1 MRRESDG
8 ALVVRVDTG
17 TVELVPDPDLPDAWL
32 LRLNGTAQSHV
43 DLSDPMMIAFDYIRR
58 MADVIDVLAP
68 PVLTA
73 AGAAAGGVGG
83 SAAGVDVLHLG
94 GGALTLAR
102 CLAQMRPLG
111 VQRVVELDGGLAT
124 LVLTRLPLDPEH
136 DITVTVGD
144 ARSELEGMP
153 AGLAQVIVADMFTGS
168 KTPRHVS
175 TVEYVREVARVL
187 RPGGL
192 YLANVM
198 DNAPL
203 LFARRQAATLRA
215 VFDQVA
221 VVADAALLRGRG
233 TGNLLMVAGDQAL
246 DLKPLIR
253 RVSADP
259 TRVKVERDAAL
270 TAFIAAAAPLSDE

>member
-1 MRRESDG
+1 MRRDSDG

-58 MADVIDVLAP
+58 MADVIDVLVP
-68 PVLTA
+68 PTKTGAGQPA
-73 AGAAAGGVGG
+73 ADDAL
-83 SAAGVDVLHLG
+83 DVLHLG
-94 GGALTLAR
+94 GGALTLPR
-102 CLAQMRPLG
+102 CLAEMRPLG
-111 VQRVVELDGGLAT
+111 VQRVVEVDGALAE
-124 LVLTRLPLDPEH
+124 LVRTRLPLNPDH
-136 DITVTVGD
+136 DVQVTVGD
-144 ARSELEGMP
+144 ARAELESMP
-153 AGLAQVIVADMFTGS
+153 ADLARVIVADMFTGS
-168 KTPRHVS
+168 KTPAHVA
-175 TVEYVREVARVL
+175 TVEFAREVARVL

-198 DNAPL
+198 DSAPL
-203 LFARRQAATLRA
+203 LFARRQAATLRE

-233 TGNLLMVAGDQAL
+233 TGNLLMVAGDRGL

-253 RVSADP
+253 RVAADP
-259 TRVKVERDAAL
+259 TRVKVEHGAAL
-270 TAFIAAAAPLSDE
+270 TAFTGNVTPMTD